1 VLQTDALLGTGKTS
15 TARKM
20 GKIYYDLGLLTEAK
34 VIDCSATDLI
44 GQYVGQTGPKVQK
57 KFDEALGR
65 VLFVDEAYRL
75 AEGHFAKEAM
85 DEIVDC
91 LTKERYHNKILVILA
106 GYDDDIN
113 RLMNQNPGLTSRF
126 PETIAFHHMPPRHCR
141 KLLLQCLSMKKL
153 DTTQLESSL
162 TLDITL
168 LDLFGRLA
176 QTSSWGNARD
186 VQTLA
191 KTIFSRVMRTKT
203 KTSSRPARVVTEDVV
218 LEVLNSMIA
227 ERSNRGNISASMPPE
242 ISNIQA
248 PIPQP
253 EVAFQNPPPQHKM
266 DTGTA
271 ISTTQSTEEVT
282 AGDPKEQDD
291 DASGPKSKR
300 APRRDAGVSDEV
312 WEQLQRD
319 KEAAERRQQ
328 ELAASRRK
336 AAQLER
342 EMREKEEALQRERD
356 DAARREVLRKLEAA
370 RAQWEQA
377 ERERKE
383 KEERMRKEAE
393 MKAKLMKMGRCP
405 MGYEWIPQANGY
417 RCAGGSHFMSN
428 VNLGV

>member
-1 VLQTDALLGTGKTS
+1 
-15 TARKM
+15 M
-20 GKIYYDLGLLTEAK
+20 GKIYYDLGLLTEAR

-91 LTKERYHNKILVILA
+91 LTKERYQNKILVILA

-126 PETIAFHHMPPRHCR
+126 PETISFHHMPPRHCH
-141 KLLLQCLSMKKL
+141 KLLLQCLSMMKL
-153 DTTQLESSL
+153 DTTELESSP
-162 TLDITL
+162 TLDIML
-168 LDLFGRLA
+168 LDLFGRLV

-203 KTSSRPARVVTEDVV
+203 RTSSSPARIVTEDVV
-218 LEVLNSMIA
+218 LEVLNLMIA
-227 ERSNRGNISASMPPE
+227 ERSSRGSISKSMPPG
-242 ISNIQA
+242 IFNTQA
-248 PIPQP
+248 PITQPQ
-253 EVAFQNPPPQHKM
+253 VACQKPPPQHKT
-266 DTGTA
+266 DIGTQ
-271 ISTTQSTEEVT
+271 ITTTQSVEGMT
-282 AGDPKEQDD
+282 AGDSEGRDD
-291 DASGPKSKR
+291 DVSGPKSKH
-300 APRRDAGVSDEV
+300 APRRDAGVSDKI

-319 KEAAERRQQ
+319 KEAAERRRQ
-328 ELAASRRK
+328 ELVTSRREEVRL
-336 AAQLER
+336 AR
-342 EMREKEEALQRERD
+342 ELREKEEALQRERD
-356 DAARREVLRKLEAA
+356 DAARREVLRKLEVA
-370 RAQWEQA
+370 RMEWESA

-383 KEERMRKEAE
+383 KEARMRKEAE

-428 VNLGV
+428 VELGL